1 MICIVAQLNE
11 YLVCRGI
18 NCAHEL
24 YLFTSL
30 IAIGLVDAQRIHP
43 NRKLCRRVTD
53 PLKTPEK
60 ILCDEER
67 LTINSDTSFVLR
79 ISPDIRDSFERG
91 LIIQ

>member
-1 MICIVAQLNE
+1 
-11 YLVCRGI
+11 
-18 NCAHEL
+18 L

-43 NRKLCRRVTD
+43 NRKLHRRVTD
-53 PLKTPEK
+53 PLETPEK
-60 ILCDEER
+60 ILRDEER
-67 LTINSDTSFVLR
+67 LSIMSDTSFVLG